1 VFSVSLWFVY
11 LGNLFLGSPLINSLV
26 RDFYNN
32 LIKSKHPKSKIA
44 MRATIP
50 VVASEPASK
59 KLSTLRRF
67 LQYLLLY
74 RKEIPIAL
82 TLVFIGAVTQAIG
95 PFFLGWSIDHL
106 IEKGN
111 LQGLLLLLGLL
122 ALNYGLGILAIRGQ
136 IIRVGWIM
144 QRLLAQLRQDI
155 FLKIQSLPL
164 SFFDR
169 SEAGDLMSR
178 LLNDVN
184 TVNQAFGLTIAQ
196 MLGNIF
202 SLVGIIIAMLSINLQ
217 LGLLSNLVV
226 PLMIFTTS
234 LFARWA
240 RARFRVTRQTI
251 GQLSAKLEED
261 IGSVREAQAF
271 NRVQTNIAQFDVLN
285 AANRDANVEAVAITS
300 AFLPSIDFLNT
311 LATAGVLAYGGYLAV
326 TGSVTVG
333 VVTSFLLYVQ
343 QFFRPI
349 QILSQF
355 YTQAQSAFA
364 GLERIF
370 LLLDEPSEL
379 KDAPD
384 ATEMPPIQGEVRF
397 ENVKFGYNPDQLVL
411 KGVNLHAYPGQMIAL
426 VGPTGSGK
434 STIINLI
441 LRFYDVSGGAV
452 KIDDIDV
459 RSVTQASLRRQIGI
473 VLQDN
478 ILFSGT
484 VAENI
489 AFGAPHTT
497 QADIE
502 AAAQLANVHDFIT
515 SLPQGY
521 TTQLGERGAPLS
533 QGQRQ
538 LISIARA
545 VLINPR
551 ILILDEATSSI
562 DTRTEALVQSAIA
575 RLLQGRTSFV
585 IAHRLSTVTQA
596 NQVLV
601 IQQGQIVEQGTHAE
615 LIDRQGVYANLY
627 SLQLGAADTTVLQN
641 EK

>member
-1 VFSVSLWFVY
+1 
-11 LGNLFLGSPLINSLV
+11 
-26 RDFYNN
+26 
-32 LIKSKHPKSKIA
+32 
-44 MRATIP
+44 MRGTIP
-50 VVASEPASK
+50 VVASEENASQQ
-59 KLSTLRRF
+59 LSTLRRF
-67 LQYLLLY
+67 LQYVLLY

-82 TLVFIGAVTQAIG
+82 TLVFIGALTQAIG

-106 IEKGN
+106 IEQKN

-136 IIRVGWIM
+136 IVRVGWIM
-144 QRLLAQLRQDI
+144 QRLLGQLRQDI
-155 FLKIQSLPL
+155 FIKIQSLPL

-196 MLGNIF
+196 MLGNTF
-202 SLVGIIIAMLSINLQ
+202 SLVGIVIAMLSINLK

-251 GQLSAKLEED
+251 GELSAKLEED
-261 IGSVREAQAF
+261 IVSVREAQAF
-271 NRVQTNIAQFDVLN
+271 NRVQTNIAEFDILN

-326 TGSVTVG
+326 TGDATVG

-370 LLLDEPSEL
+370 LLLDEPSQL

-384 ATEMPPIQGEVRF
+384 ATEMPPIQGEVKF

-441 LRFYDVSGGAV
+441 LRFYDVSGGVV

-489 AFGAPHTT
+489 AFGAPYST
-497 QADIE
+497 QAEIE
-502 AAAQLANVHDFIT
+502 AAAQLANVHEFIT

-562 DTRTEALVQSAIA
+562 DTRTEALVQTAIA

-596 NQVLV
+596 DQVLV

-615 LIDRQGVYANLY
+615 LVNQQGVYANLY
-627 SLQLGAADTTVLQN
+627 ALQLGAADTMVLQ
-641 EK
+641 K

>member
-1 VFSVSLWFVY
+1 MRGVGPV
-11 LGNLFLGSPLINSLV
+11 
-26 RDFYNN
+26 
-32 LIKSKHPKSKIA
+32 IA
-44 MRATIP
+44 SDQKAQRQ
-50 VVASEPASK
+50 
-59 KLSTLRRF
+59 LSTLRRF
-67 LQYLLLY
+67 LQYLHPF

-82 TLVFIGAVTQAIG
+82 LLVSLGAATQAIG
-95 PFFLGWSIDHL
+95 PFLLGWSIDHV
-106 IEKGN
+106 IAQGN
-111 LQGLLLLLGLL
+111 LRGLLLLLALL
-122 ALNYGLGILAIRGQ
+122 ATIYLSGIWAIRGQ
-136 IIRVGWIM
+136 IIRVGSIM

-155 FLKIQSLPL
+155 FTKIQSLPL

-184 TVNQAFGLTIAQ
+184 TVNQAFGQTVAQ
-196 MLGNIF
+196 MLGNLL
-202 SLVGIIIAMLSINLQ
+202 SLVGIVIAMLTINLQ

-226 PLMIFTTS
+226 PLMIFTTG

-251 GQLSAKLEED
+251 GELSAKLEED

-271 NRVQTNIAQFDVLN
+271 NRVQLNIREFDLLN
-285 AANRDANVEAVAITS
+285 AANRDANVQAVAITS

-326 TGSVTVG
+326 TGAATVG

-370 LLLDEPSEL
+370 LLLDEPSQL
-379 KDAPD
+379 NDAEN
-384 ATEMPPIQGEVRF
+384 AFEMPPIQGQVVF
-397 ENVKFGYNPDQLVL
+397 ERVTFGYTAEQTVL
-411 KGVNLHAYPGQMIAL
+411 KGVNLIAQPGQMIAL
-426 VGPTGSGK
+426 VGPTGAGK

-441 LRFYDVSGGAV
+441 LRFYDVSSGAV
-452 KIDDIDV
+452 KIDGIDL

-489 AFGAPHTT
+489 AFGKPEAT
-497 QADIE
+497 QAEIE
-502 AAAQLANVHDFIT
+502 TAAQLANVHEFIT
-515 SLPQGY
+515 TLPQGY

-562 DTRTEALVQSAIA
+562 DTRTEALVQMAIA
-575 RLLQGRTSFV
+575 RLLKGRTSFV

-596 NQVLV
+596 DQVLV
-601 IQQGQIVEQGTHAE
+601 VQQGNIAEQGTHAE
-615 LIDRQGVYANLY
+615 LIAQKGLYANLY
-627 SLQLGAADTTVLQN
+627 ALQMKATDPIGV
-641 EK
+641 

>member
-1 VFSVSLWFVY
+1 
-11 LGNLFLGSPLINSLV
+11 
-26 RDFYNN
+26 
-32 LIKSKHPKSKIA
+32 
-44 MRATIP
+44 MRGTVP
-50 VVASEPASK
+50 VVASKENASQQ
-59 KLSTLRRF
+59 LSTLRRF

-95 PFFLGWSIDHL
+95 PFFIGWSIDHL
-106 IEKGN
+106 IAQGN

-122 ALNYGLGILAIRGQ
+122 ALNYGLGVLAIRGQ

-155 FLKIQSLPL
+155 FTKIQSLPL

-196 MLGNIF
+196 MLGNTF

-261 IGSVREAQAF
+261 IGSVKEAQAF
-271 NRVQTNIAQFDVLN
+271 NRVQMNIQEFDVLN

-326 TGSVTVG
+326 TGSATVG
-333 VVTSFLLYVQ
+333 VVTAFLLYVQ

-364 GLERIF
+364 GLDRIF
-370 LLLDEPSEL
+370 LLLDEPSQL

-384 ATEMPPIQGEVRF
+384 ATEMPPIQGEVTF
-397 ENVKFGYNPDQLVL
+397 DNVKFGYNPDQLVL

-426 VGPTGSGK
+426 VGQTGSGK

-441 LRFYDVSGGAV
+441 LRFYEVSGGAV

-489 AFGAPHTT
+489 AFGCAHAT

-502 AAAQLANVHDFIT
+502 AAAQLANVHEFIT

-562 DTRTEALVQSAIA
+562 DTRTEALVQTAIA
-575 RLLQGRTSFV
+575 RLLQDRTSFI

-596 NQVLV
+596 DRVLV

-615 LIDRQGVYANLY
+615 LINQQGVYANLY
-627 SLQLGAADTTVLQN
+627 ALQLGAADTTVLEN
-641 EK
+641 KK

>member
-1 VFSVSLWFVY
+1 
-11 LGNLFLGSPLINSLV
+11 
-26 RDFYNN
+26 
-32 LIKSKHPKSKIA
+32 
-44 MRATIP
+44 MRGTGTV
-50 VVASEPASK
+50 VVAEQKASK
-59 KLSTLRRF
+59 QLSTLRRF
-67 LQYLLLY
+67 LEYLRPY
-74 RKEIPIAL
+74 SQEIPIAL
-82 TLVFIGAVTQAIG
+82 ILIAIGASTLSIG
-95 PFFLGWSIDHL
+95 PFLIGWSIDNL
-106 IEKGN
+106 IVTGN
-111 LQGLLLLLGLL
+111 LPGLLLM
-122 ALNYGLGILAIRGQ
+122 LGILALIYIVGTWAIRGQ
-136 IIRVGWIM
+136 IMRTGSIVQRV
-144 QRLLAQLRQDI
+144 LAQLRQDI
-155 FLKIQSLPL
+155 FTKIQSLPV

-184 TVNQAFGLTIAQ
+184 TVNQAFGQTIPQ
-196 MLGNIF
+196 MLGNTF
-202 SLVGIIIAMLSINLQ
+202 SLIGIIIAMLAINFR

-251 GQLSAKLEED
+251 GDLSAKLEEG
-261 IGSVREAQAF
+261 ITSVREAQAF
-271 NRVQTNIAQFDVLN
+271 NRVQLNIEEFDLVN
-285 AANRDANVEAVAITS
+285 AANRDANVQAVAITA

-326 TGSVTVG
+326 TGAATVG
-333 VVTSFLLYVQ
+333 VVTAFLIYVQ

-355 YTQAQSAFA
+355 YTQAQSALA

-370 LLLDEPSEL
+370 LLLDEPSQL
-379 KDAPD
+379 NDAPN
-384 ATEMPPIQGEVRF
+384 AIEIPTIRGEVTF
-397 ENVKFGYNPDQLVL
+397 ENVTFGYSTDRLVL
-411 KGVNLHAYPGQMIAL
+411 QGVNLQARPGQTIAL
-426 VGPTGSGK
+426 VGPTGAGK

-452 KIDDIDV
+452 KIDGIDV
-459 RSVTQASLRRQIGI
+459 RRVTQGSLRRQIGI

-489 AFGAPHTT
+489 AFGRPHAT
-497 QADIE
+497 QAEIE
-502 AAAQLANVHDFIT
+502 AAAQLANVHEFIT

-538 LISIARA
+538 LVSIARA

-562 DTRTEALVQSAIA
+562 DTRTEALVQDAIA
-575 RLLQGRTSFV
+575 LLLKGRTSFV

-596 NQVLV
+596 DRVLV

-615 LIDRQGVYANLY
+615 LIARQGVYANLY
-627 SLQLGAADTTVLQN
+627 ALQLGAT
-641 EK
+641 

>member
-1 VFSVSLWFVY
+1 MRSTAAVVVS
-11 LGNLFLGSPLINSLV
+11 
-26 RDFYNN
+26 
-32 LIKSKHPKSKIA
+32 
-44 MRATIP
+44 
-50 VVASEPASK
+50 EEQASK
-59 KLSTLRRF
+59 QVSTLGRF
-67 LQYLLLY
+67 LQYLRPY
-74 RKEIPIAL
+74 RKEIPIAV
-82 TLVFIGAVTQAIG
+82 TLVLIGAITQAIG
-95 PFFLGWSIDHL
+95 PFFLGWSIDNL
-106 IEKGN
+106 IAKGN

-122 ALNYGLGILAIRGQ
+122 ALNYGVGVLAIRGQ

-155 FLKIQSLPL
+155 FIKIQSLPL

-196 MLGNIF
+196 MLGNTF
-202 SLVGIIIAMLSINLQ
+202 SLIGIVIAMLSINLK

-240 RARFRVTRQTI
+240 RSRFRVTRQTI
-251 GQLSAKLEED
+251 GELSAKLEED

-271 NRVQTNIAQFDVLN
+271 NRVQSNIAEFEILN
-285 AANRDANVEAVAITS
+285 AANRDANVQAVAITS

-326 TGSVTVG
+326 TGGATVG

-370 LLLDEPSEL
+370 LLLDEPSQL

-384 ATEMPPIQGEVRF
+384 ATEMPPIQGEVKF

-411 KGVNLHAYPGQMIAL
+411 KGVNLHAYPGQMVAL
-426 VGPTGSGK
+426 VGGTGSGK
-434 STIINLI
+434 TTIVNLI

-489 AFGAPHTT
+489 AFGCPYAS

-502 AAAQLANVHDFIT
+502 GAAQMANVHEFIT

-521 TTQLGERGAPLS
+521 TTRLGEKGAPLS

-562 DTRTEALVQSAIA
+562 DTRTEQLVQTAIA

-596 NQVLV
+596 DKVLV

-627 SLQLGAADTTVLQN
+627 ALQLGAADTV
-641 EK
+641 KGR

>member
-1 VFSVSLWFVY
+1 
-11 LGNLFLGSPLINSLV
+11 
-26 RDFYNN
+26 
-32 LIKSKHPKSKIA
+32 
-44 MRATIP
+44 MRGTIP
-50 VVASEPASK
+50 VVASEQTSQQP
-59 KLSTLRRF
+59 STLRRF
-67 LQYLLLY
+67 LQYVLLY

-82 TLVFIGAVTQAIG
+82 TLVLIGAITQAVG

-106 IEKGN
+106 IAQGN
-111 LQGLLLLLGLL
+111 LQGLLMLLGLL
-122 ALNYGLGILAIRGQ
+122 GLNYGLGVLAIRGQ

-155 FLKIQSLPL
+155 FIKIQSLPL

-184 TVNQAFGLTIAQ
+184 TVNQAFGLTVAQ
-196 MLGNIF
+196 MLGNAF
-202 SLVGIIIAMLSINLQ
+202 SLVGIVIAMLSINLQ

-251 GQLSAKLEED
+251 GELSAKLEED

-271 NRVQTNIAQFDVLN
+271 NRVQMNIAEFDVLN

-326 TGSVTVG
+326 TGAATVG

-384 ATEMPPIQGEVRF
+384 ATEMPPIQGEVTF

-411 KGVNLHAYPGQMIAL
+411 KGVNLHAYPGQMVAL

-489 AFGAPHTT
+489 AFGAPYTT

-502 AAAQLANVHDFIT
+502 AAAQLANVHEFIT

-545 VLINPR
+545 ILINPR

-596 NQVLV
+596 DQVLV
-601 IQQGQIVEQGTHAE
+601 IQQGQIVEQGTHAQ
-615 LIDRQGVYANLY
+615 LVNHQGVYANLY
-627 SLQLGAADTTVLQN
+627 ALQLGAADTMVSGQLGSS
-641 EK
+641 

>member
-1 VFSVSLWFVY
+1 MRGTV
-11 LGNLFLGSPLINSLV
+11 PL
-26 RDFYNN
+26 
-32 LIKSKHPKSKIA
+32 
-44 MRATIP
+44 
-50 VVASEPASK
+50 VASEQTSQQP
-59 KLSTLRRF
+59 STLRRF
-67 LQYLLLY
+67 LQYVLLY

-82 TLVFIGAVTQAIG
+82 TLVLTGAITQAIG
-95 PFFLGWSIDHL
+95 PFFIGWSIDHL
-106 IEKGN
+106 IAQGN

-122 ALNYGLGILAIRGQ
+122 GLNYGLGVLAIRGQ
-136 IIRVGWIM
+136 ILRVGWIM

-155 FLKIQSLPL
+155 FTKIQSLPL

-196 MLGNIF
+196 MLGNTF

-271 NRVQTNIAQFDVLN
+271 NRVQMNIAEFDILN
-285 AANRDANVEAVAITS
+285 AANRDANVEAVLITS

-326 TGSVTVG
+326 TGSATVG
-333 VVTSFLLYVQ
+333 VVTAFLLYVQ

-370 LLLDEPSEL
+370 LLLDEPSQL
-379 KDAPD
+379 NDAPD
-384 ATEMPPIQGEVRF
+384 ATEMPPVQGEVTF
-397 ENVKFGYNPDQLVL
+397 SNVKFGYNPEQLVL
-411 KGVNLHAYPGQMIAL
+411 KGVNLHAYPGQMVAL

-489 AFGAPHTT
+489 AFGASYAT

-502 AAAQLANVHDFIT
+502 AAAQMANVHEFIT

-562 DTRTEALVQSAIA
+562 DTRTEALVQTAIA

-596 NQVLV
+596 DQVLV
-601 IQQGQIVEQGTHAE
+601 IQQGEIVEQGTHTE
-615 LIDRQGVYANLY
+615 LINQQGVYANLY
-627 SLQLGAADTTVLQN
+627 ALQLGAADTMVLQN
-641 EK
+641 ER

>member
-1 VFSVSLWFVY
+1 MIS
-11 LGNLFLGSPLINSLV
+11 I
-26 RDFYNN
+26 
-32 LIKSKHPKSKIA
+32 IA
-44 MRATIP
+44 
-50 VVASEPASK
+50 ASEQKPTK
-59 KLSTLRRF
+59 QLSTLRRF
-67 LQYLLLY
+67 LQYLRPY
-74 RKEIPIAL
+74 GKEIPIAL
-82 TLVFIGAVTQAIG
+82 TLVVIGASSQAIG
-95 PFFLGWSIDHL
+95 PFLIGWSVDHM
-106 IEKGN
+106 IAQGN
-111 LQGLLLLLGLL
+111 LPGLLLILGLL
-122 ALNYGLGILAIRGQ
+122 AVIYSIAVWATRGQ

-155 FLKIQSLPL
+155 FTKIQSLPL

-184 TVNQAFGLTIAQ
+184 TVNQAFGQTIAQ
-196 MLGNIF
+196 MLGNLL
-202 SLVGIIIAMLSINLQ
+202 SLVGIVIAMLSINLR

-226 PLMIFTTS
+226 PLMILTASIFT
-234 LFARWA
+234 RWA
-240 RARFRVTRQTI
+240 RAKFRVTRQTI
-251 GQLSAKLEED
+251 GELSAKLEED

-271 NRVQTNIAQFDVLN
+271 NRVQINIEQFNILN
-285 AANRDANVEAVAITS
+285 AANRDANVEAVAITA

-326 TGSVTVG
+326 TGEATVG

-370 LLLDEPSEL
+370 LLLDEPSQL
-379 KDAPD
+379 NDAPD
-384 ATEMPPIQGEVRF
+384 AVEMPPIQGEVRF
-397 ENVKFGYNPDQLVL
+397 ENVTFGYNPQRLVL
-411 KGVNLHAYPGQMIAL
+411 KGVNLHATPGQMVAL

-434 STIINLI
+434 TTIINLI

-459 RSVTQASLRRQIGI
+459 RSVTQASLRHQIGI

-489 AFGAPHTT
+489 AFGAPYAT
-497 QADIE
+497 QAEIE
-502 AAAQLANVHDFIT
+502 AAAQMANVHEFIT

-521 TTQLGERGAPLS
+521 TTVLGERGAPLS

-562 DTRTEALVQSAIA
+562 DTRTEALVQTAIA
-575 RLLQGRTSFV
+575 RLLQNRTSFV

-596 NQVLV
+596 DQVLV
-601 IQQGQIVEQGTHAE
+601 IQLGQIVEQGTHAE
-615 LIDRQGVYANLY
+615 LIAQQGVYANLY
-627 SLQLGAADTTVLQN
+627 ALQLGA
-641 EK
+641 

>member
-1 VFSVSLWFVY
+1 
-11 LGNLFLGSPLINSLV
+11 
-26 RDFYNN
+26 
-32 LIKSKHPKSKIA
+32 
-44 MRATIP
+44 MRTTLP
-50 VVASEPASK
+50 VIASEQEQTQQI
-59 KLSTLRRF
+59 STIRRF
-67 LQYLLLY
+67 LRYFRPF
-74 RKEIPIAL
+74 RKEIPITL
-82 TLVFIGAVTQAIG
+82 TLVLIGASTQAIG
-95 PFFLGWSIDHL
+95 PFLLGWSIDNL
-106 IEKGN
+106 IAKGN
-111 LQGLLLLLGLL
+111 LSGLLLLLGLL
-122 ALNYGLGILAIRGQ
+122 ALIYGIGISATRGQ
-136 IIRVGWIM
+136 IVRVGWMM

-155 FLKIQSLPL
+155 FVKIQSLPL

-184 TVNQAFGLTIAQ
+184 TVNQAFGQTVAQ
-196 MLGNIF
+196 MLGNVF
-202 SLVGIIIAMLSINLQ
+202 SLVGIVMAMLAINLQ

-226 PLMIFTTS
+226 PLMIVTTS

-240 RARFRVTRQTI
+240 RSKFRVTRKTI
-251 GQLSAKLEED
+251 GELSAKLEED

-271 NRVQTNIAQFDVLN
+271 NRVHLNIAEFDLLN

-300 AFLPSIDFLNT
+300 AFLPSLDFLNT

-326 TGSVTVG
+326 TGGATPG
-333 VVTSFLLYVQ
+333 VVVSFLLYVQ

-370 LLLDEPSEL
+370 LLLDEPSL
-379 KDAPD
+379 LQDAPD
-384 ATEMPPIQGEVRF
+384 AIQMPPIQGEVRF
-397 ENVKFGYNPDQLVL
+397 ENVKFSYSPEKLVL
-411 KGVNLHAYPGQMIAL
+411 KGVNLQAYPGQMVAL
-426 VGPTGSGK
+426 VGHTGSGK

-441 LRFYDVSGGAV
+441 LRFYDVSDGAV
-452 KIDDIDV
+452 KIDGIDV

-489 AFGAPHTT
+489 AFGAPYAT
-497 QADIE
+497 QAEIE
-502 AAAQLANVHDFIT
+502 AAAQMANVHEFIT

-533 QGQRQ
+533 QGQKQ

-562 DTRTEALVQSAIA
+562 DTRTEALVQDAIA

-596 NQVLV
+596 DQVLV
-601 IQQGQIVEQGTHAE
+601 MQQGQIVERGTHAE
-615 LIDRQGVYANLY
+615 LIHQRGVYANLY
-627 SLQLGAADTTVLQN
+627 ALQLGAAMTVDR
-641 EK
+641 

>member
-1 VFSVSLWFVY
+1 
-11 LGNLFLGSPLINSLV
+11 
-26 RDFYNN
+26 
-32 LIKSKHPKSKIA
+32 
-44 MRATIP
+44 MRGTVP
-50 VVASEPASK
+50 VVASEDQASQQ
-59 KLSTLRRF
+59 LSTLRRF

-82 TLVFIGAVTQAIG
+82 TLVFIGAVTQTIG
-95 PFFLGWSIDHL
+95 PFFIGWSIDHL
-106 IEKGN
+106 IAQGN
-111 LQGLLLLLGLL
+111 LQGLLLLLGIL
-122 ALNYGLGILAIRGQ
+122 ALNYGFGVLAIRGQ

-155 FLKIQSLPL
+155 FIKIQSLPL

-196 MLGNIF
+196 MLGNTF

-251 GQLSAKLEED
+251 GELSAKLEED

-271 NRVQTNIAQFDVLN
+271 NRVQMNIEEFDVLN

-326 TGSVTVG
+326 TGGATVG
-333 VVTSFLLYVQ
+333 VVTAFLLYVQ

-370 LLLDEPSEL
+370 LLLDEPSQL

-384 ATEMPPIQGEVRF
+384 ATEMPPIQGEVTF

-411 KGVNLHAYPGQMIAL
+411 KGVNLYAYPGQMIAL

-434 STIINLI
+434 TTIINLI

-459 RSVTQASLRRQIGI
+459 RSVTQSSLRRQIGI

-489 AFGAPHTT
+489 AFGSAHAT

-502 AAAQLANVHDFIT
+502 EAAQLANVHEFIT

-562 DTRTEALVQSAIA
+562 DTRTEALVQTAIA

-596 NQVLV
+596 DQVLV

-615 LIDRQGVYANLY
+615 LINQQGVYANLY
-627 SLQLGAADTTVLQN
+627 ALQLGAADTMEVR
-641 EK
+641 

>member
-1 VFSVSLWFVY
+1 
-11 LGNLFLGSPLINSLV
+11 
-26 RDFYNN
+26 
-32 LIKSKHPKSKIA
+32 
-44 MRATIP
+44 MRGTVP
-50 VVASEPASK
+50 VVASEDQASQQ
-59 KLSTLRRF
+59 LSTLRRF

-95 PFFLGWSIDHL
+95 PFFIGWSIDHL
-106 IEKGN
+106 IAQGN

-122 ALNYGLGILAIRGQ
+122 ALNYGFGVLAIRGQ

-155 FLKIQSLPL
+155 FIKIQSLPL

-196 MLGNIF
+196 MLGNTF

-251 GQLSAKLEED
+251 GELSAKLEED

-271 NRVQTNIAQFDVLN
+271 NRVQMNIEEFDVLN

-326 TGSVTVG
+326 TGAATVG
-333 VVTSFLLYVQ
+333 VVTAFLLYVQ

-370 LLLDEPSEL
+370 LLLDEPSQL

-384 ATEMPPIQGEVRF
+384 ATEMPAIQGEVTF
-397 ENVKFGYNPDQLVL
+397 DNVKFGYNPDQLVL

-434 STIINLI
+434 TTIINLI

-489 AFGAPHTT
+489 AFGSAHAT

-502 AAAQLANVHDFIT
+502 SAAQLANVHEFIT

-562 DTRTEALVQSAIA
+562 DTRTEALVQIAIA

-596 NQVLV
+596 DRVLV
-601 IQQGQIVEQGTHAE
+601 IQQGQIVEQGTHTE
-615 LIDRQGVYANLY
+615 LINQQGVYANLY
-627 SLQLGAADTTVLQN
+627 ALQLGAADTTVPG
-641 EK
+641 